1 MQGRLALRS
10 NRSSRTAESSR
21 MANRVSNK
29 WAPLRAIVV
38 SGALALAAAAQAA
51 GAGTSTPE
59 GAPPAPPPPG
69 PQTLSADQAARV
81 QAILKAYKPASL
93 DADSAKAIHR
103 AFRDAGIRPGPGLR
117 SAIEAAGFDPR
128 RLHDLDP
135 PPDHPPGPPRDE
147 PGQGAA
153 PPRR

>member
-1 MQGRLALRS
+1 MQGRPAPRS
-10 NRSSRTAESSR
+10 NRSSRTDQGSR

-38 SGALALAAAAQAA
+38 AGALALAAAAQAG
-51 GAGTSTPE
+51 GAATGAPD
-59 GAPPAPPPPG
+59 GAPPAPPPG
-69 PQTLSADQAARV
+69 PQTLGADQAARV

-93 DADSAKAIHR
+93 DADSARAIHR

>member
-1 MQGRLALRS
+1 MV
-10 NRSSRTAESSR
+10 
-21 MANRVSNK
+21 NRVSNE
-29 WAPLRAIVV
+29 WAPLRAIVM
-38 SGALALAAAAQAA
+38 SGALALSAGAQAG
-51 GAGTSTPE
+51 GAGTGAPD
-59 GAPPAPPPPG
+59 GAPPAPPPG
-69 PQTLSADQAARV
+69 PQTLTADQAARV

-135 PPDHPPGPPRDE
+135 PPDHPPGPPGDE

>member
-1 MQGRLALRS
+1 
-10 NRSSRTAESSR
+10 

-29 WAPLRAIVV
+29 WAPLRPIVV
-38 SGALALAAAAQAA
+38 SCALALAAAAQAGGTRT
-51 GAGTSTPE
+51 GAPD
-59 GAPPAPPPPG
+59 GAPPAPPAG
-69 PQTLSADQAARV
+69 PQTLTADQAARV

-103 AFRDAGIRPGPGLR
+103 AFREAGIRPGPGLR

>member
-1 MQGRLALRS
+1 
-10 NRSSRTAESSR
+10 

-38 SGALALAAAAQAA
+38 SGALALAAAAHAG
-51 GAGTSTPE
+51 GAGSGAPD
-59 GAPPAPPPPG
+59 GAPPAPPPG
-69 PQTLSADQAARV
+69 PQTLGADQVARV
-81 QAILKAYKPASL
+81 RAILKAYKPATL

-147 PGQGAA
+147 PGQGATA
-153 PPRR
+153 PR

>member
-1 MQGRLALRS
+1 MV
-10 NRSSRTAESSR
+10 
-21 MANRVSNK
+21 NRVSNE
-29 WAPLRAIVV
+29 WAPLRAIVM
-38 SGALALAAAAQAA
+38 SGALALSAGAQAG
-51 GAGTSTPE
+51 GAGT
-59 GAPPAPPPPG
+59 GAPDGAPPPG
-69 PQTLSADQAARV
+69 PQTLTADQAARV

-135 PPDHPPGPPRDE
+135 PPDHAPGPPRDE

-153 PPRR
+153 PPGR

>member
-1 MQGRLALRS
+1 
-10 NRSSRTAESSR
+10 

-38 SGALALAAAAQAA
+38 SGALALAAAAHAG
-51 GAGTSTPE
+51 GAGSGAPD
-59 GAPPAPPPPG
+59 GAPPAPPPG
-69 PQTLSADQAARV
+69 PQTLGADQVARV
-81 QAILKAYKPASL
+81 QAILKAYKPATL

-147 PGQGAA
+147 PGQGATA
-153 PPRR
+153 PR

>member
-1 MQGRLALRS
+1 
-10 NRSSRTAESSR
+10 

-38 SGALALAAAAQAA
+38 SGALALAAAAQAG
-51 GAGTSTPE
+51 GAGTAPPD
-59 GAPPAPPPPG
+59 GAPPGPAPE

-81 QAILKAYKPASL
+81 KAILQAYKPASL

-147 PGQGAA
+147 PGQDAA

>member
-1 MQGRLALRS
+1 
-10 NRSSRTAESSR
+10 
-21 MANRVSNK
+21 MANRVSSK
-29 WAPLRAIVV
+29 RAPLRVIVLM
-38 SGALALAAAAQAA
+38 GALMASSAAMAGGAEA
-51 GAGTSTPE
+51 GAPDGH
-59 GAPPAPPPPG
+59 PPGPPPG
-69 PQTLSADQAARV
+69 PQALSAEQTSRV

-93 DADSAKAIHR
+93 KADDAKAIHR

-147 PGQGAA
+147 PQGSA
-153 PPRR
+153 PPRP